1 MLCVHRK
8 LSQIHRTGGFDGY
21 SENNS
26 DKKIEIG
33 TKCRYTLLHLLI
45 DKNVRATVSA
55 PGNRFYTNCELFTST
70 LLSIAGSCNFWPSFF
85 VTQHR
90 KMGTNICS
98 CPR

>member
-26 DKKIEIG
+26 DKKKIG
-33 TKCRYTLLHLLI
+33 TKCRYTLSHLLI

-55 PGNRFYTNCELFTST
+55 
-70 LLSIAGSCNFWPSFF
+70 AW
-85 VTQHR
+85 
-90 KMGTNICS
+90 K
-98 CPR
+98 

>member
-21 SENNS
+21 SENNLT
-26 DKKIEIG
+26 KKMEIS

-55 PGNRFYTNCELFTST
+55 
-70 LLSIAGSCNFWPSFF
+70 AW
-85 VTQHR
+85 
-90 KMGTNICS
+90 K
-98 CPR
+98 

>member
-26 DKKIEIG
+26 DKEIEIG

-55 PGNRFYTNCELFTST
+55 
-70 LLSIAGSCNFWPSFF
+70 AW
-85 VTQHR
+85 
-90 KMGTNICS
+90 K
-98 CPR
+98 

>member
-33 TKCRYTLLHLLI
+33 PKCRYTLLHLLI

-55 PGNRFYTNCELFTST
+55 
-70 LLSIAGSCNFWPSFF
+70 A
-85 VTQHR
+85 
-90 KMGTNICS
+90 
-98 CPR
+98 

>member
-33 TKCRYTLLHLLI
+33 TKCRYSLLHLLI

-55 PGNRFYTNCELFTST
+55 
-70 LLSIAGSCNFWPSFF
+70 AW
-85 VTQHR
+85 
-90 KMGTNICS
+90 K
-98 CPR
+98 